1 LRDPD
6 DRQGEELE
14 EQALAT
20 SEIQPPAM
28 ATASAVG
35 GDATY
40 TADNIRV
47 LKGLEAVRTRPG
59 MYIGDTDDASGL
71 HHMVFEVVDNS
82 VDEALAAYCT
92 AIDVIIHTDNS
103 VTVEDDGRGI
113 PVDLHK
119 EEGRSAA
126 EVIMT
131 ELHSGGKFDK
141 NSYKLSGGLHGVGV
155 SVVNA
160 FSETLE
166 LEIRR
171 DGRVWFQ
178 TYHRGEP
185 EAPIAAIGT
194 SDKTGTKVRFWPDPT
209 VFAVLEFSYDTLAQ
223 RLREQSFLN
232 RGILIRLRDE
242 RTDRS
247 TEFCYAGGIAS
258 FVEHL
263 NRNKTPLHPVPI
275 FLSDSRLDGNG
286 PENPETVEV
295 ALQWN
300 EGYQELIYS
309 FANTINNRDG
319 GTHLA
324 GFKSALTR
332 TINAYAGSSGL
343 SKNLKENLTGDDV
356 REGLTAVVSVKIRD
370 PKFSSQTKDKL
381 VSSEIKGWV
390 EQVVGDRLG
399 SYLEENPRE
408 ARRIVEKCVEAAHAR
423 EAARKA
429 RELTRRK
436 GALDASNLPG
446 KLADCS
452 ERDPKHAEIFLVE
465 GDSAG
470 GSAKQGRDRR
480 FQAIL
485 PLKGKILNV
494 EKARF
499 DKMLSSD
506 EIKTL
511 IIALGTGIGKDDFE
525 VEKLRYH
532 KLIIMCDADVDGSH
546 IRTLILTFFYRQM
559 QEVIRRGHLYIAQP
573 PLYKVSHGKSETY
586 LKDDRE
592 YQAFLVSR
600 IQEAWEL
607 ELEGPGGGNG
617 HGPRSRLA
625 GARLAHFL
633 ERVANFREASDRLA
647 SRGYPIAALK
657 IALLGGIRDKA
668 SLGDP
673 DKVQAV
679 ALLLEAA
686 GFHGVE
692 VSQDEEHGTR
702 RIRFFFRRDGV
713 EREVRIDW
721 GLVTSAEYR
730 SLANNSLG
738 LEAIAATRFSLSR
751 TAGSGPKAPRAD
763 EIPAP
768 ATPAPAA
775 GAAQATLPVAPAAG
789 PAQATPPAAPLAK
802 DSLDEALE
810 MLYENAKKG
819 LSIQRYKGLGEMNP
833 DQLWETTMDP
843 TRRRLLQVRIEDDVE
858 ADSIFTVLMGD
869 EVDPR
874 REFIQNNALD
884 VRNLDV

>member
-6 DRQGEELE
+6 DRHGDGEGLE
-14 EQALAT
+14 EHGVTTSDIQA
-20 SEIQPPAM
+20 PA
-28 ATASAVG
+28 AP
-35 GDATY
+35 DATY
-40 TADNIRV
+40 TADNIKV
-47 LKGLEAVRTRPG
+47 LKGLEAVRKRPG

-82 VDEALAAYCT
+82 VDEAQAGYCS
-92 AIDVIIHTDNS
+92 AIDVVIHSDNS

-141 NSYKLSGGLHGVGV
+141 NSYKVSGGLHGVGV

-160 FSETLE
+160 LSATLE
-166 LEIRR
+166 MEIRR
-171 DGRVWFQ
+171 DGRVWYQ
-178 TYHRGEP
+178 VYHRGEP
-185 EAPIAAIGT
+185 EAPIAAIGI
-194 SDKTGTKVRFWPDPT
+194 SDKTGTKVRFWPDPEI
-209 VFAVLEFSYDTLAQ
+209 FALLEFSYDTLAQ

-242 RTDRS
+242 RSDKAA
-247 TEFCYAGGIAS
+247 EFSYAGGIAS

-263 NRNKTPLHPVPI
+263 NRNKAPLHPTPI
-275 FLSDSRLDGNG
+275 YLADSRDDGGG
-286 PENPETVEV
+286 PEQVEV

-319 GTHLA
+319 GTHMA

-332 TINAYAGSSGL
+332 TVNAYATASNL
-343 SKNLKENLTGDDV
+343 AKALKENLTGEDV
-356 REGLTAVVSVKIRD
+356 REGLTAVISVKIHD

-381 VSSEIKGWV
+381 VSSDIKGWV
-390 EQVVGDRLG
+390 EQVVADRLG

-429 RELTRRK
+429 RDLTRRK

-452 ERDPKHAEIFLVE
+452 ERNPAMAEIFLVE

-480 FQAIL
+480 YQAIL

-499 DKMLSSD
+499 DKMLGSD

-511 IIALGTGIGKDDFE
+511 ITALGTGIGKDDFD
-525 VEKLRYH
+525 VARLRYH

-592 YQAFLVSR
+592 YQTFLVGR
-600 IQEAWEL
+600 IQDAWEL
-607 ELEGPGGGNG
+607 EIEGQPDGNG
-617 HGPRSRLA
+617 NAAGGAVGAVSHLSGP
-625 GARLAHFL
+625 RLAHFL
-633 ERVANFREASDRLA
+633 EKVGAFRATMDRLA
-647 SRGYPIAALK
+647 SRGYPVAALR

-668 SLGDP
+668 SLLDSE
-673 DKVQAV
+673 KVRVV
-679 ALLLEAA
+679 ALRLEAA
-686 GFHGVE
+686 GFSDVAISE
-692 VSQDEEHGTR
+692 DEEHGTA

-721 GLVTSAEYR
+721 GLVTSAEFR
-730 SLANNSLG
+730 ALAQNVQG
-738 LEAIAATRFSLSR
+738 LEATAAARFILSR
-751 TAGSGPKAPRAD
+751 AGQAAKAG
-763 EIPAP
+763 E
-768 ATPAPAA
+768 TPGEGSAA
-775 GAAQATLPVAPAAG
+775 AVTTLDA
-789 PAQATPPAAPLAK
+789 
-802 DSLDEALE
+802 ALE
-810 MLYENAKKG
+810 RLYDSAKKG

-843 TRRRLLQVRIEDDVE
+843 TRRRLMQVRIEDDVE
-858 ADSIFTVLMGD
+858 ADLIFTVLMGD

-874 REFIQNNALD
+874 REFIQTNALD